1 HFVVLA
7 ALTGLWLLLRGEETG
22 KLLLF
27 FGSGVLLGISCLVK
41 QPGALFGLFGLG
53 LIAANGVPDRPRRIG
68 LFCIGGALP
77 LSLMLLIL
85 WSANVFD
92 SFWFWT
98 VTYAKVHGTELGWSA
113 GWNNLASFFHRMP
126 LGADGLFWMMAA
138 LGLFS
143 LARINGE
150 KRKRLWLVCFLAF
163 SAMALSL
170 SNYFSYH

>member
-1 HFVVLA
+1 FGLLLVNLACIWLLYRIARRFLEVPGAAAAAASYAFLSTSPLVMGFEAHATHFVVLA

-113 GWNNLASFFHRMP
+113 GWN
-126 LGADGLFWMMAA
+126 
-138 LGLFS
+138 
-143 LARINGE
+143 
-150 KRKRLWLVCFLAF
+150 
-163 SAMALSL
+163 
-170 SNYFSYH
+170 